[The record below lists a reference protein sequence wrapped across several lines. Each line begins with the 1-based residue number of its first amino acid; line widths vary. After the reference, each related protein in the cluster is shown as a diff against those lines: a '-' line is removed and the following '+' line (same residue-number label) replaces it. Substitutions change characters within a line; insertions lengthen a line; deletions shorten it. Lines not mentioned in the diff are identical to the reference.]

1 MKILVT
7 PRSFGKTNPEL
18 FDRLTQAG
26 LEVIRNDT
34 GGILSAAQMKE
45 KLTSCAG
52 VILGVDPMDATV
64 LAAAPGLKAIAK
76 YGVGLDNID
85 LAACKQ
91 RGIAVSRTVGA
102 NSNAVADYAL
112 TLMLMVARKA
122 GLIDRRCRQKD
133 WGKITS
139 IDLYGKTLGIIGLG
153 AIGRCVVKRAQGFG
167 MKILAH
173 DVVWDEAWTAAEGVE
188 RADVDRICAEADFIT
203 LHTVL
208 TDETRNLIN
217 AQRLAAM
224 KKTAVLINTARGGLI
239 DEAAL
244 LAAHGVTLKPDTAQ
258 LAQRLGLRVSE
269 NGAVLVKSV
278 LRGGLAEQAGMAAGD
293 EWIGVEVLG
302 QGWRIGKLDDLA
314 LYAGTEKAIT
324 ALVARDQRLLR
335 LPLALALPSP
345 TGRTRSAEPPEA
357 DTVSLNVADA
367 AKAAR
372 WLDAQ

>member
-18 FDRLTQAG
+18 FDRLAQAG

-34 GGILSAAQMKE
+34 GGILSAEQMKE
-45 KLTSCAG
+45 KLASCAG
-52 VILGVDPMDATV
+52 VILGVDPMDADV
-64 LAAAPGLKAIAK
+64 LAAAPNLKAIAK

-85 LAACKQ
+85 LEACKQ

-139 IDLYGKTLGIIGLG
+139 IDLFGKTIGIIGLG

-173 DVVWDEAWTAAEGVE
+173 DVVWDEAWAAKEGVE
-188 RADVDRICAEADFIT
+188 RADVDRICREADFIT

-208 TDETRNLIN
+208 TDETRNCIN
-217 AQRLAAM
+217 ADRLASM

-239 DEAAL
+239 DETACWRPCNRAASTVRAL
-244 LAAHGVTLKPDTAQ
+244 TFLSRNPRPTPRGTNSTTL
-258 LAQRLGLRVSE
+258 
-269 NGAVLVKSV
+269 
-278 LRGGLAEQAGMAAGD
+278 
-293 EWIGVEVLG
+293 
-302 QGWRIGKLDDLA
+302 
-314 LYAGTEKAIT
+314 
-324 ALVARDQRLLR
+324 
-335 LPLALALPSP
+335 
-345 TGRTRSAEPPEA
+345 
-357 DTVSLNVADA
+357 
-367 AKAAR
+367 
-372 WLDAQ
+372 

>member
-18 FDRLTQAG
+18 FDRLAQAG

-34 GGILSAAQMKE
+34 GGILSAEQMKE
-45 KLTSCAG
+45 KLANCAG
-52 VILGVDPMDATV
+52 VILGVDPMNADV
-64 LAAAPGLKAIAK
+64 LAAAPNLKAIAK

-85 LAACKQ
+85 LEACKQ

-139 IDLYGKTLGIIGLG
+139 IDLFGKTIGIIGLG

-173 DVVWDEAWTAAEGVE
+173 DVVWDDAWAAKEGVE
-188 RADVDRICAEADFIT
+188 RADVDRICREADFIT

-208 TDETRNLIN
+208 TDETRNCIN
-217 AQRLAAM
+217 AERLASM

-239 DEAAL
+239 DETAL
-244 LAAHGVTLKPDTAQ
+244 LAALQQGSIYGAGLDVFEQEPPTTPAWYELDNIVMGSHCSSSTA
-258 LAQRLGLRVSE
+258 
-269 NGAVLVKSV
+269 GATETM
-278 LRGGLAEQAGMAAGD
+278 GTMAVD
-293 EWIGVEVLG
+293 N
-302 QGWRIGKLDDLA
+302 
-314 LYAGTEKAIT
+314 
-324 ALVARDQRLLR
+324 LLR
-335 LPLALALPSP
+335 DL
-345 TGRTRSAEPPEA
+345 GI
-357 DTVSLNVADA
+357 
-367 AKAAR
+367 
-372 WLDAQ
+372 